1 MRICVIG
8 RHGQLA
14 SALAQECAA
23 LNIEIVQIGRPELD
37 LTHAD
42 NASSLIGA
50 LRPDVVVN
58 AAAYT
63 AVDAAESDELGAEA
77 INVAGPR
84 ILAETTA
91 ALGIPIIHIS
101 TDYVFDGK
109 KATPY
114 TEDDLTG
121 PINLYGRTKL
131 DGERALGQ
139 ANPRHV
145 ILRTSWIYAH
155 EGNNFVR
162 TMLRLADNGVVRV
175 VSDQFG
181 SPTYAT
187 DLARAILKIAVNI
200 TDAAPQDERFGLFHA
215 AGSGDTSW
223 AGLAQA
229 VFAASAAYGLREAH
243 VSPIDSA
250 SFPTVARRPANSR
263 LDCARVRRVHGI
275 VMPLWPDGLA
285 RCLAQ
290 LAPFTEGPHP

>member
-14 SALAQECAA
+14 SALAQECAE
-23 LNIEIVQIGRPELD
+23 LNIEIIQIGRPELD
-37 LTHAD
+37 LMNAD
-42 NASSLIGA
+42 NALALIGA
-50 LRPDVVVN
+50 MNPDVVVN

-63 AVDAAESDELGAEA
+63 AVDAAESNEPAAQA
-77 INVAGPR
+77 INVEGPR
-84 ILAETTA
+84 ILAQATA
-91 ALGIPIIHIS
+91 ALGIPIIHVS
-101 TDYVFDGK
+101 TDYVFDGA

-114 TEDDLTG
+114 TEDDITG

-131 DGERALGQ
+131 DGERALGE

-155 EGNNFVR
+155 EGSNFVR
-162 TMLRLADNGVVRV
+162 TMLRLAGNGVVRV

-187 DLARAILKIAVNI
+187 DLARAILKISINI
-200 TDAAPQDERFGLFHA
+200 IDAPPSDERFGLFHV
-215 AGSGDTSW
+215 AGAGDTSW

-229 VFAASAAYGLREAH
+229 VFAGGAAHGLHEAH

-250 SFPTVARRPANSR
+250 SFPTAARRPANSR
-263 LDCARVRRVHGI
+263 LDCTRVRLVHGI
-275 VMPLWPDGLA
+275 VMPLWPNGLA
-285 RCLAQ
+285 RCLAK
-290 LAPFTEGPHP
+290 LAPFTESPRP